1 MSGLKARVTTSKFS
15 GVRGGAAAKG
25 EALVPGPKLQSVCTA
40 LWPWTGG
47 PRRGQGRRGLSGDKV
62 ATVTT
67 KTPLQQ
73 HRDQLAERTPSIA
86 NTWHPAPSQ
95 ALPWSRC
102 TSVTPRPTG
111 QAGCGWCWASVLASQ
126 QVSSSPRCGRLSPD
140 EGGLA
145 ILPASSPVAV
155 SLGARITEALSLL
168 GLVSH
173 PTSSTR
179 VGWAGLRISEVERS
193 GHSTVPGAGL
203 GLRQGQ
209 FWSMP
214 VRVPGRQPS
223 AAAFTPSSSFSHLT
237 SASLPPVDPAPRRG
251 ASVASG

>member
-1 MSGLKARVTTSKFS
+1 MAN
-15 GVRGGAAAKG
+15 G

-73 HRDQLAERTPSIA
+73 HWDQLAERTPSIA
-86 NTWHPAPSQ
+86 NTGHPALSQ

-102 TSVTPRPTG
+102 TSVTPRPVG

-126 QVSSSPRCGRLSPD
+126 QVSSSPGRRRLSTD

-145 ILPASSPVAV
+145 ILPASSPEAV
-155 SLGARITEALSLL
+155 SPGARITEALSFWALCPVPPRL
-168 GLVSH
+168 Q
-173 PTSSTR
+173 
-179 VGWAGLRISEVERS
+179 GWAGLGCE
-193 GHSTVPGAGL
+193 
-203 GLRQGQ
+203 
-209 FWSMP
+209 
-214 VRVPGRQPS
+214 
-223 AAAFTPSSSFSHLT
+223 
-237 SASLPPVDPAPRRG
+237 
-251 ASVASG
+251 